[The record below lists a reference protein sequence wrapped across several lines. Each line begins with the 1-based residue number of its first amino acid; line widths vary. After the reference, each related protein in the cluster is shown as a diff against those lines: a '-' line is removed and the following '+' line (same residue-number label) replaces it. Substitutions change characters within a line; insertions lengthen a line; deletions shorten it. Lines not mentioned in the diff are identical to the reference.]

1 MWDVVAEF
9 RDGETSDDGKDCYG
23 EEEGQHIEPR
33 VERVGVTDGL
43 EIDREEVNHQY
54 HRAADAEGEEGAGCN
69 AALFEDMGWHGGVFW
84 FLL

>member
-1 MWDVVAEF
+1 
-9 RDGETSDDGKDCYG
+9 
-23 EEEGQHIEPR
+23 